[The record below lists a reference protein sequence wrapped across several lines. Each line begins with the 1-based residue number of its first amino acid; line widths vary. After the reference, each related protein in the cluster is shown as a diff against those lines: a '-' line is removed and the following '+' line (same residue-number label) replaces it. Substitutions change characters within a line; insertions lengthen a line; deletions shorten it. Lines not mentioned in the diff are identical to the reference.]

1 MAIWTPSPA
10 INEIRNKLGSNV
22 FSKNHYGPV
31 VRKYVIP
38 IDPGTPKQLSQRSN
52 LKNISKSWGLLQQ
65 SQITAWNVLA
75 ADIERSNSLGQKSC
89 LTGEARYISNNLD
102 IISAGGS
109 IISDCPS
116 IASNFVRNLDNV
128 VITIVAGVISMS
140 FARGLAA
147 TNIVEL
153 KSSAALSGGINY
165 NSQYKILGTFAS
177 TSSSPQLLTA
187 MFALVYPA
195 APVAGN
201 VVFFKIRVID
211 KLTGFS
217 SRDFITRVV
226 SS

>member
-1 MAIWTPSPA
+1 MT
-10 INEIRNKLGSNV
+10 
-22 FSKNHYGPV
+22 
-31 VRKYVIP
+31 
-38 IDPGTPKQLSQRSN
+38 
-52 LKNISKSWGLLQQ
+52 
-65 SQITAWNVLA
+65 
-75 ADIERSNSLGQKSC
+75 
-89 LTGEARYISNNLD
+89 
-102 IISAGGS
+102 
-109 IISDCPS
+109 
-116 IASNFVRNLDNV
+116 
-128 VITIVAGVISMS
+128 
-140 FARGLAA
+140 FAPGLAA